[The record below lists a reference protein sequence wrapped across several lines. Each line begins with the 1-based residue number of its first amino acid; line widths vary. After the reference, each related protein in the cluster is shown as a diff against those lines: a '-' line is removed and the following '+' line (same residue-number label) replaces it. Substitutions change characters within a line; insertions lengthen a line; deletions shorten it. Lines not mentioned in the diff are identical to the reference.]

1 MKIKTHIL
9 TLLLVSTCVCFIHAQ
24 TLNFPTDT
32 VISKNGQVTIKGQ
45 KIDYTV
51 KTGMQPVWDESGEV
65 IATLHYTYY
74 QRKGINDLSKRPLM
88 ISFNGG
94 PGSAS
99 AWMHI
104 AYTGPKLLNVDDEGY
119 PIQPYGMKDNPY
131 SVLDVTDILYV
142 NPVNTGYSRTIPVA
156 GKEVKRDQFFGINA
170 DINYLSEWLN
180 TFVNRNDRWLS
191 PKYLIGESY
200 GGTRVS
206 GLAYALQEKQWM
218 YLNGVILVSPADY
231 NIFNSDPAIYT
242 ATNFPYYTATAW
254 YHGLLPEPN
263 QQMALQDI
271 LMIAEDFA
279 LQELMPALA
288 KGSSLGQA
296 DREMIA
302 QKMTQLTGI
311 STENI
316 LQQNLNLTPSFFWK
330 DLRRKKDGT
339 TIGRLDSRYL
349 GIDKVETGDAPD
361 YNAELKHWLHAFTPA
376 INYYMRN
383 ELGFQTD
390 LKYNMFGDVHPW
402 DRRNNQTREQLRKA
416 MAANPYLNVL
426 FQAGYY
432 DGATTYF
439 ASKYTMWQIDP
450 SGKMKDRFR
459 FIGYE
464 SGHMMYL
471 RKVDLEKA
479 NEDIREFIIDTNFE
493 NKPAKYK

>member
-1 MKIKTHIL
+1 MKFRAPIFTFVL
-9 TLLLVSTCVCFIHAQ
+9 TSLCTALIYGQS
-24 TLNFPTDT
+24 LNFPTDT
-32 VISKNGQVTIKGQ
+32 TIIKSGQVTIKGQ

-74 QRKGINDLSKRPLM
+74 QRKGVNDLSKRPLM

-104 AYTGPKLLNVDDEGY
+104 AYTGPRLLNVDDEGY

-142 NPVNTGYSRTIPVA
+142 NPVNTGYSRTIPVS

-242 ATNFPYYTATAW
+242 ATNFPYFTATAW
-254 YHGLLPEPN
+254 YHGLLPEKIN
-263 QQMALQDI
+263 
-271 LMIAEDFA
+271 
-279 LQELMPALA
+279 
-288 KGSSLGQA
+288 KWSYK
-296 DREMIA
+296 RC
-302 QKMTQLTGI
+302 
-311 STENI
+311 
-316 LQQNLNLTPSFFWK
+316 
-330 DLRRKKDGT
+330 
-339 TIGRLDSRYL
+339 
-349 GIDKVETGDAPD
+349 
-361 YNAELKHWLHAFTPA
+361 WL
-376 INYYMRN
+376 
-383 ELGFQTD
+383 
-390 LKYNMFGDVHPW
+390 
-402 DRRNNQTREQLRKA
+402 
-416 MAANPYLNVL
+416 
-426 FQAGYY
+426 
-432 DGATTYF
+432 
-439 ASKYTMWQIDP
+439 
-450 SGKMKDRFR
+450 
-459 FIGYE
+459 
-464 SGHMMYL
+464 
-471 RKVDLEKA
+471 
-479 NEDIREFIIDTNFE
+479 
-493 NKPAKYK
+493 